1 MKKILIILIL
11 LTTQIFAETKND
23 NQKIFTAIKG
33 NNVDYI
39 SLLIKNKANLSE
51 VFDDEEIIAA
61 INSIKAVAQFFDQN
75 PGQLKKAE
83 MLRELT
89 DEESKLYL
97 DNK

>member
-1 MKKILIILIL
+1 MIPLHLIQIL
-11 LTTQIFAETKND
+11 LALEGFYN
-23 NQKIFTAIKG
+23 
-33 NNVDYI
+33 
-39 SLLIKNKANLSE
+39 
-51 VFDDEEIIAA
+51 EEFIPAR
-61 INSIKAVAQFFDQN
+61 NSIKAVAQFFDQN

>member
-1 MKKILIILIL
+1 MIPLHLIQIL
-11 LTTQIFAETKND
+11 LALEGFD
-23 NQKIFTAIKG
+23 N
-33 NNVDYI
+33 
-39 SLLIKNKANLSE
+39 
-51 VFDDEEIIAA
+51 EEFIPAR
-61 INSIKAVAQFFDQN
+61 NSIKAVAQIFDQN

>member
-1 MKKILIILIL
+1 MAHFSAQVALYICNIQLMIPLHLIQIL
-11 LTTQIFAETKND
+11 LALEGFD
-23 NQKIFTAIKG
+23 N
-33 NNVDYI
+33 
-39 SLLIKNKANLSE
+39 
-51 VFDDEEIIAA
+51 EEFIPAR
-61 INSIKAVAQFFDQN
+61 NSIKAVAQFFDQN